1 MTAVSASHEQW
12 LADRRKGI
20 GGSDIA
26 AILGLSPYRTPM
38 DVFLEKRGETLPK
51 GNEEAMYWGTVL
63 EDVVAHEYQ
72 KRTGRK
78 VQRVSQTLVHP
89 EYKFMLGH
97 IDRAIIVP
105 EIAGNVRWRA
115 GRLTTNRILECK
127 TANGF
132 AANQW
137 GEIGTDN
144 VPDAYLL
151 QCQWYMGVTSTEVA
165 DLAVLIGG
173 QDYRIYTIERDD
185 GLIDDLIDAAARF
198 WKRVQDGIAPDP
210 QSVAEAARK
219 WPRHVAGKSVIVDVT
234 VAEACAELEEI
245 GRQIK
250 QLEAREDEL
259 KTQIM
264 SAFGD
269 AEEIT
274 YMGRKLATW
283 KTQVTNR
290 VDTTRLKK
298 EMPDLAADFTV
309 SSESRVFRLVKTK
322 E

>member
-1 MTAVSASHEQW
+1 MNAREQW

-20 GGSDIA
+20 GGSDIG

-38 DVFLEKRGETLPK
+38 DVFLDKRGETQPK
-51 GNEEAMYWGTVL
+51 GNEQAMYWGTVL

-72 KRTGRK
+72 KRTDRK
-78 VQRVSQTLVHP
+78 IQRVNQMLAHP
-89 EYKFMLGH
+89 EHDFMLAN

-105 EIAGNVRWRA
+105 EIAGNVRWKD
-115 GRLTTNRILECK
+115 GRLTTDRILECK

-132 AANQW
+132 AADQW
-137 GEIGTDN
+137 GDVGTDN
-144 VPDAYLL
+144 VPDANLL
-151 QCQWYMGVTSTEVA
+151 QCQWYLGITRADVA

-173 QDYRIYTIERDD
+173 SDYRIYSIARDD
-185 GLIDDLIDAAARF
+185 GLIGDMIEAAAEF
-198 WKRVQDGIAPDP
+198 WKRVQEGIAPDP

-219 WPRHVAGKSVIVDVT
+219 WPRHIAGKSLIVDVT
-234 VAEACAELEEI
+234 VAEACAELETI
-245 GRQIK
+245 GQQKK

-259 KTQIM
+259 KTQVM

-274 YMGRKLATW
+274 YMGKKLATW
-283 KTQVTNR
+283 KNQTANR

-298 EMPDLAADFTV
+298 EMPDIAAQFTT
-309 SSESRVFRLVKTK
+309 SSESRVFRLTK
-322 E
+322 SKE